1 MRKLD
6 SDPERED
13 EKLSVQI
20 DKQLADIERAET
32 NHKRSVRQQRAFQ
45 KNMMAQAV
53 GRLYSEKEDVK
64 LDARKDTAL
73 VPPST
78 GVVLRLR
85 IWGVAAVQR
94 IFNSVSAFVRAFT
107 TMVSPQRHI
116 KTA

>member
-1 MRKLD
+1 MRALD
-6 SDPERED
+6 SDAERGD
-13 EKLSVQI
+13 EKQTAQL

-32 NHKRSVRQQRAFQ
+32 KHKRSVRQQRAFQ

-64 LDARKDTAL
+64 LDARKDAAL
-73 VPPST
+73 VPFSV

-85 IWGVAAVQR
+85 TWCVAAVQR
-94 IFNSVSAFVRAFT
+94 IASSVSAFLRALAT
-107 TMVSPQRHI
+107 AVSQQRHV